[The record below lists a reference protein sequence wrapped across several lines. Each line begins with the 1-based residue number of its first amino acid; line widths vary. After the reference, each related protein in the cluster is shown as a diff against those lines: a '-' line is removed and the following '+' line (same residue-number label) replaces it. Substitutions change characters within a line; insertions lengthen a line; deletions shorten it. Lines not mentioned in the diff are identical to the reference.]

1 MWGRR
6 RQLVDEEKRVIK
18 DAERSRERTM
28 NRAVKLLAA
37 KPRSIAELRQRLL
50 EKLWTN
56 EEIVDAVIEK
66 LKEYKYLDDDQF
78 ARDLAVSKLRQKPQ
92 GKRRLQQSMSQKK
105 LDKEVV
111 ATAITEAFERLPEAE
126 LIDLAIAKR
135 LRLKGAPETREDTKK
150 FYDYLLRQGF
160 SFDLIREKMSE
171 VDTQRHADNQGEHLE

>member
-6 RQLVDEEKRVIK
+6 RQPVDEEKRVIK

-56 EEIVDAVIEK
+56 EEIVDAVIER

-105 LDKEVV
+105 LDKDIV
-111 ATAITEAFERLPEAE
+111 AMAITEAFERLPESD

-135 LRLKGAPETREDTKK
+135 LRLKGAPETREETKK

-171 VDTQRHADNQGEHLE
+171 VDIQRHADNHGEHLE